1 MKIGFIGAGKVGC
14 SLGKYLAEHGVNIA
28 GYCDR
33 DHKAAEEG
41 AQFTGTR
48 AYETIGDLAGDCDC
62 FFITVPDSLI
72 PSVYEELRAY
82 DLRGKYICHCSGSV
96 SSEEAFA
103 GAKEAG
109 TYAYSVHPLFAVS
122 DRFETYRELADAFF
136 TLEGDPSHID
146 DMTRMLEDAGL
157 KVRIIDP
164 ADKAKY
170 HLAAVIVSNLVM
182 ALVDSGIDKLKECGF
197 EEDDARHALS
207 PLATGNMEHAFEAGP
222 VKALTGPI
230 ERGDTTTIGKHLMQI
245 EDPEEKRLY
254 LLLSSR
260 LLHIA
265 KQKNPDRDY
274 SALEEFLREESSHE

>member
-82 DLRGKYICHCSGSV
+82 DLRDKYICHCSGSV

-109 TYAYSVHPLFAVS
+109 AYAYSVHPLFAVS

-136 TLEGDPSHID
+136 TIEGDPSQID
-146 DMTRMLEDAGL
+146 DIRLILENAGL
-157 KVRIIDP
+157 KVRTIDP
-164 ADKAKY
+164 ADKARY
-170 HLAAVIVSNLVM
+170 HLAAVMVSNLVM
-182 ALVDSGIDKLKECGF
+182 ALVDGGIDKLKECGF
-197 EEDDARHALS
+197 DEEDARHALR
-207 PLATGNMEHAFEAGP
+207 PLATGNIEHAFEAGP
-222 VKALTGPI
+222 VCALTGPV
-230 ERGDTTTIGKHLMQI
+230 ERGDVNILEKHLDHI
-245 EDPEEKRLY
+245 DDPEQRKLY
-254 LLLSSR
+254 LLLSGR
-260 LLHIA
+260 LLDIA
-265 KQKNPDRDY
+265 KKKNPDRDY
-274 SALEEFLREESSHE
+274 DELERFIRRQK